1 MQTGCASPVIPA
13 VSPLSNVQF
22 SRFTETEV
30 AKILTFGS
38 DGLLEVMVPMT
49 DDERRDIETHLK
61 QKFRLSLAIQVKA
74 RHVLVRRNR
83 ADLLQIR
90 FDEKLERLVADL
102 FFWYFF
108 GFMDVTEMHFRAPVF
123 LVPSDVVHASADPR
137 PHGDLVRFTFDGSM
151 DRQSKDRWRPY
162 ACDPSEVAGRV
173 VKFLRAHEGHKLAA
187 MSGVA
192 GSMIAQPGTILVGR
206 AA

>member
-1 MQTGCASPVIPA
+1 MQTGRASPVIPA
-13 VSPLSNVQF
+13 VSPPGNVQF

-49 DDERRDIETHLK
+49 DDERRDLETHLK

-83 ADLLQIR
+83 ADLLEIR
-90 FDEKLERLVADL
+90 LDEKRERLVADL

-123 LVPSDVVHASADPR
+123 LVPSDVVHTSADPR
-137 PHGDLVRFTFDGSM
+137 GGCRPGREVPASPRGPQIGRHEWRRRFDDCPAGDDSGGAGGL
-151 DRQSKDRWRPY
+151 KPL
-162 ACDPSEVAGRV
+162 PS
-173 VKFLRAHEGHKLAA
+173 
-187 MSGVA
+187 
-192 GSMIAQPGTILVGR
+192 
-206 AA
+206 